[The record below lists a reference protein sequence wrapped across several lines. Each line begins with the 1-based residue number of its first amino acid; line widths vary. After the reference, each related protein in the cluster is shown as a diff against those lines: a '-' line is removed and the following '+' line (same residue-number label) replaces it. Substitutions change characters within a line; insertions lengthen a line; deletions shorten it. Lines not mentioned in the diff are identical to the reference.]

1 MSDKKKF
8 KDTGVG
14 KFLLNKIPNVV
25 GAIAGDTPVGSV
37 IKAIIGGII
46 IATVSTIGGRYPT
59 IGAFVLGIPLATFVS
74 FIFMHYAGVDVQTFK
89 IISMQ
94 TVYFVLVSLLFFPIF
109 VYMISTHGFW
119 ISMLVSVLIT
129 GTLMMCLFK
138 YIQ

>member
-1 MSDKKKF
+1 ME
-8 KDTGVG
+8 
-14 KFLLNKIPNVV
+14 LL
-25 GAIAGDTPVGSV
+25 

-59 IGAFVLGIPLATFVS
+59 VGAFVLGIPLATFVS
-74 FIFMHYAGVDVQTFK
+74 FIFMHYAGVDIQTFK

-119 ISMLVSVLIT
+119 ISMLVSVLFT